1 MRSRGPSVTEW
12 GEDRKSLA
20 GAYRVGRP
28 CGELRP
34 SEGNIA
40 QEDPQV
46 KAPEGKEIDDSR
58 QASGKLDSPQ
68 GRCYHPPAQADPR
81 LLA

>member
-1 MRSRGPSVTEW
+1 MESRGPSVTEW

-20 GAYRVGRP
+20 GANRDGRP
-28 CGELRP
+28 CGEFQP

-46 KAPEGKEIDDSR
+46 KAWE
-58 QASGKLDSPQ
+58 
-68 GRCYHPPAQADPR
+68 
-81 LLA
+81 